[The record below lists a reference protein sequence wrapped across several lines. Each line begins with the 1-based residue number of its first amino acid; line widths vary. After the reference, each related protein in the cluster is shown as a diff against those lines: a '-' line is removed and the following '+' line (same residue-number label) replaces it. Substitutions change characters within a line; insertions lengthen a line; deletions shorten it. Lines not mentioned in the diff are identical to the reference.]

1 MYWCLTRTGL
11 YLSVEYCITC
21 LDLLFSNHREQ
32 VYIWMAKM
40 LDLRIGIEL
49 WSTLDQWDA
58 PLWRA
63 QRREVCSASWPDSL
77 PWTVNMERCI
87 CGMLT
92 IDM

>member
-21 LDLLFSNHREQ
+21 LDLFILEPSRTDLYLEGKN
-32 VYIWMAKM
+32 

-63 QRREVCSASWPDSL
+63 QRRECAPRGQSVCPGL
-77 PWTVNMERCI
+77 
-87 CGMLT
+87 
-92 IDM
+92 